1 MDSFRFGKG
10 PKREFYPN
18 SPNYIDQQTDK
29 DFRGR
34 LAGPSGQ
41 GVLDPYANAPSD
53 LRQVQGLL
61 TGQGATFDDS
71 SNPMH
76 FGPGESFSVG
86 PNGVS
91 LQGQNL
97 GVNLD
102 ALGTI
107 GLDYTGDNFKAGLRG
122 TIPRNGQGG
131 SIEGRFAIGEPRAP
145 YGEGVGDAISPVDK
159 ALGIEL
165 VQESTGPSAAQEF
178 LREQMKKYEGIG
190 GTELME
196 L

>member
-10 PKREFYPN
+10 PRREYYPSN
-18 SPNYIDQQTDK
+18 DNYIDQETDK

-41 GVLDPYANAPSD
+41 GVIDPYANAPSE
-53 LRQVQGLL
+53 LRQVEGLL

-76 FGPGESFSVG
+76 FGLGESLSVG

-102 ALGTI
+102 AQGTV
-107 GLDYTGDNFKAGLRG
+107 GLDYTGDNFKAGVSGR
-122 TIPRNGQGG
+122 IPRNGEGG
-131 SIEGRFAIGEPRAP
+131 SIEGRFQIGEKRAP
-145 YGEGVGDAISPVDK
+145 YGEGVGDAISPVDQ
-159 ALGIEL
+159 ALGITP
-165 VQESTGPSAAQEF
+165 VQESTGPSAAQQF
-178 LREQMKKYEGIG
+178 LKEQIEKYKGIS
-190 GTELME
+190 GTALME

>member
-53 LRQVQGLL
+53 LRQVKGLL

-159 ALGIEL
+159 ALGIAP